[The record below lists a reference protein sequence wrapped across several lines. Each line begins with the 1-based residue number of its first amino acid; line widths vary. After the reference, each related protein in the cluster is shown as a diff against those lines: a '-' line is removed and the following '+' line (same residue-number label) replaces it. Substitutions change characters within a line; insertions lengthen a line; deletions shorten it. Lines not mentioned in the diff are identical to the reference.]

1 MQSSETCPGCGGS
14 VAEQAIQQVQARART
29 RTGAKYGASTVRAV
43 IALNRLVYRFARHW
57 LFFVNSFLFVYVAQL
72 FLAPALAAAGHRGMA
87 RPIYGYDGLFCHQ
100 RPDRSFYVF
109 GQKMACCQRCAA
121 IYGSMFLLGLLFVA
135 LRDRIKVPS
144 WRAVGL
150 LATPVAID
158 GGAQLVGLHESNVAL
173 RLITGTVFATGV
185 CWLLFPY
192 LETGFGQMR
201 TQIEARF
208 ARLVAEGRARPL

>member
-1 MQSSETCPGCGGS
+1 MQTSDTCPGCGGS

-29 RTGAKYGASTVRAV
+29 RTGATHGARTVRAV
-43 IALNRLVYRFARHW
+43 IALNRAVYRFARHW
-57 LFFVNSFLFVYVAQL
+57 LFFANSFLFVYVAQL
-72 FLAPALAAAGHRGMA
+72 FLAPALAAAGHRGLA
-87 RPIYGYDGLFCHQ
+87 KPIYGFDGLFCHQ

-109 GQKMACCQRCAA
+109 GQKMACCQRCFA
-121 IYGSMFLLGLLFVA
+121 IYGSMFLLGLLFVTF
-135 LRDRIKVPS
+135 RERIRVPS

-158 GGAQLVGLHESNVAL
+158 GGAQLVGLHESNVVL
-173 RLITGTVFATGV
+173 RLITGAVFAVGV

-201 TQIEARF
+201 AQIEGRF
-208 ARLVAEGRARPL
+208 SRLVAEGRARPL